1 MFKRAKNIDTAFQQI
16 RLFTVL
22 VILVCSAICG
32 FVIVK
37 SYELTSQAQGK
48 IYVLAN
54 GKIMEA
60 ISSSRKDNISVEA
73 IDHIK
78 TFHHYFFTLSP
89 DDGFI
94 QEQIRKALYLADQS
108 AKQQYDNL
116 RESNY
121 YSNLIAGNASQLVK
135 VDSIQLNLEQAPF
148 YFKLYGKQEI
158 TRPSSSVTRNL
169 ITEGFL
175 REVPRSENNSHGF
188 LIEKWKILNN
198 RDISIKNR

>member
-1 MFKRAKNIDTAFQQI
+1 MFKKAKNIDTAFQQI
-16 RLFTVL
+16 RLFTIL
-22 VILVCSAICG
+22 VMLVCSLICG
-32 FVIVK
+32 LVIYK
-37 SYELTSQAQGK
+37 SYELTSQSQGK
-48 IYVLAN
+48 IYVMAN

-60 ISSSRKDNISVEA
+60 VASSRKDNVSVEA

-94 QEQIRKALYLADQS
+94 QEQMRKALYLADHT

-121 YSNLIAGNASQLVK
+121 YSNLISGNVSQLLK

-148 YFKLYGKQEI
+148 YFKLFGKQEI
-158 TRPSSSVTRNL
+158 TRPSSLVTRNL
-169 ITEGFL
+169 ITEGVL

-188 LIEKWKILNN
+188 LIEKWKILDNHDL
-198 RDISIKNR
+198 RIKNR